1 MSHAPHS
8 PYTQPVPNSPS
19 GGGGSSKNTVII
31 VAIVSVTMLLMCG
44 GVLGLGYY
52 AVERLAKE
60 INAVNYDY
68 MFDDAETPQAL
79 MYALKE
85 NETIRE
91 QVGEI
96 ESIEFAAEH
105 NLDNAIYTENYYYR
119 VIGTDGDAIIRA
131 EISDKEE
138 VRFDRV
144 DWVPDETDLDTRV
157 ELETIPVPF
166 DTTLAQAAYELIK
179 DDETINNEVGTISF
193 VAYDWE
199 LTDEYT
205 DVEDTSYVLSV
216 RGDTGKTHVR
226 VAFDDYD
233 YETPE
238 RIEWMKD
245 PENPVLIYGEPSED
259 SEMEKENPSPSNQD
273 SAESETVDPETVDP
287 ETDNSDAT
295 EISE

>member
-19 GGGGSSKNTVII
+19 GGSSKNTVII

-68 MFDDAETPQAL
+68 MIDDEETPHAL
-79 MYALKE
+79 MYALSE

-96 ESIEFAAEH
+96 ESIEFAEEH
-105 NLDNAIYTENYYYR
+105 NVDNSLYSENYFYR
-119 VIGTDGDAIIRA
+119 VVGTDGDAIVRA
-131 EISDKEE
+131 EVSDKEE
-138 VRFDRV
+138 VWFDRV

-166 DTTLAQAAYELIK
+166 DLVSSHATYELIK
-179 DDETINNEVGTISF
+179 DDETIKSEVGTISY
-193 VAYDWE
+193 VSYDWE

-205 DVEDTSYVLSV
+205 SIEDTSYVLKV
-216 RGDTGKTHVR
+216 RGDAGETHVR
-226 VAFDDYD
+226 VAFDEYD

-238 RIEWMKD
+238 RIELMKD
-245 PENPVLIYGEPSED
+245 PENPVLIYGEPD
-259 SEMEKENPSPSNQD
+259 KKLEMLRKGSSPSDQD
-273 SAESETVDPETVDP
+273 LAESEAEVADPDSSENTETG
-287 ETDNSDAT
+287 E
-295 EISE
+295 